1 MNRRRHWVGALV
13 LAAAACTSQAGLKA
27 QAASD
32 MGCDEE
38 KLSTHKV
45 RSGYSGDD
53 FGARFEVEGCGEKV
67 TYEKKGQ
74 STWAAVSEPETVE

>member
-1 MNRRRHWVGALV
+1 MNKTRHWVWALA
-13 LAAAACTSQAGLKA
+13 LGAAACTSQAGLKA

-45 RSGYSGDD
+45 KSGYAGDD
-53 FGARFEVEGCGEKV
+53 FGARFDVEGCGEKV

-74 STWAAVSEPETVE
+74 GSWAAVSEAETVE